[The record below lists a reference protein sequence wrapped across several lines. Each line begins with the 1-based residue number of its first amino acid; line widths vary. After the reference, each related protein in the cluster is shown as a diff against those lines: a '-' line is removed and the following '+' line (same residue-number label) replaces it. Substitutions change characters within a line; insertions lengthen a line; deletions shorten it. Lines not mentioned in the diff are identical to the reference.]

1 MDILPRE
8 KNIALSTNSLI
19 KTKNNSNILDPLSV
33 IIKLSIYGKKDIG
46 TKLCVFN
53 NVLHIQDIGIFQSF
67 VRFINN
73 NSKNDLLLLYNPIE
87 LACKYFLLENL
98 NKYNNNI
105 KKIFVDAKTGIENLI
120 KLYKDF
126 PIVYNLYIYYNILV
140 NYLEEI
146 YNDKLFIAD
155 TNTDYYTKE
164 LSNKLNSNWTSEK
177 VEIVL
182 SLLDYINTNNKNIN
196 CINEFLTQIDI
207 ESINIIKN

>member
-126 PIVYNLYIYYNILV
+126 PIVYTLYIYYNILV